1 MHSKLM
7 IIDDQIAVIG
17 SSNINDR
24 SLLGSR
30 DSEVSFQFWHNGY
43 HNEHMKEFQ
52 IWSTF
57 AEVFPWGSKPRI

>member
-7 IIDDQIAVIG
+7 IIDDRLALIG

-30 DSEVSFQFWHNGY
+30 DSEVLFRLKDYFSDHI
-43 HNEHMKEFQ
+43 KEYIFGM
-52 IWSTF
+52 SLLEF
-57 AEVFPWGSKPRI
+57 FLVDL

>member
-7 IIDDQIAVIG
+7 IIDDRLAVIG

-30 DSEVSFQFWHNGY
+30 DSEVFFVSLLICE
-43 HNEHMKEFQ
+43 EHLV
-52 IWSTF
+52 T
-57 AEVFPWGSKPRI
+57 

>member
-7 IIDDQIAVIG
+7 IVDDRVALIG

-30 DSEVSFQFWHNGY
+30 DSEVLLVYCCLAFVY
-43 HNEHMKEFQ
+43 
-52 IWSTF
+52 
-57 AEVFPWGSKPRI
+57 